1 MTARLNSNL
10 TIRTLALDLGLDAR
24 TDPVPKIVKFCRN
37 RVSRILSETECT
49 QDADGILCLAAAK
62 LDIEFIEVHSPA
74 DAVRLQQEYVRSGET
89 GLAMVSKE
97 FESGVLGI
105 TVRRLQKKS
114 YERRYLSLIN
124 CCGRNFARRYF
135 TKWHEIVHLLTLTDQ
150 TRLSFRR
157 THVACELKDPEESL
171 VDVVAGRLAFHPML
185 VKPYSKRVLSFEL
198 VDEIR
203 AAVFPEA
210 SRLAAMIVITEGW
223 PHPAILT
230 RASLAANRVDPHTR
244 QLRATE
250 VNVNDAAAEGGVS
263 AMRNFRVPT
272 DSVIQNVFAGH
283 AVQAE
288 GVEELERWVS
298 SDGSR
303 WRGGKF
309 VVRAARTG
317 DGVQAL
323 LSRK

>member
-210 SRLAAMIVITEGW
+210 SRLAAMIGITEAW
-223 PHPAILT
+223 PHPAILI

-317 DGVQAL
+317 DGV
-323 LSRK
+323 